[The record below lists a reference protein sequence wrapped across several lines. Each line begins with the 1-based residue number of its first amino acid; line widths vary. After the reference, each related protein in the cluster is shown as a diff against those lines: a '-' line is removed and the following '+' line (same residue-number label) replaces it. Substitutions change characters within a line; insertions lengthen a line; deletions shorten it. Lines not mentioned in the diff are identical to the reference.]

1 MGVSDFTYLVCGR
14 RRLFL
19 ALRRDGVAAVHVIGR
34 LRGGGGGGD
43 DARLSLVH
51 SACRGCQSLPVVV
64 RRSIRLTH
72 FTSINQSIIH
82 RLIEMS
88 KCHTRSAAYVRRQR
102 GTARCDYRS
111 TSLPAGPTAAN
122 LHQRV
127 CCCGPVLGQADGADK
142 RTDTVPFHRLRSACD
157 AGSATKVGY
166 LFSASVHR

>member
-1 MGVSDFTYLVCGR
+1 MMRVCHWCTLPAEAANRCRSLSVDPFVSRTS
-14 RRLFL
+14 
-19 ALRRDGVAAVHVIGR
+19 H
-34 LRGGGGGGD
+34 
-43 DARLSLVH
+43 
-51 SACRGCQSLPVVV
+51 QS
-64 RRSIRLTH
+64 H
-72 FTSINQSIIH
+72 QSIIH

-142 RTDTVPFHRLRSACD
+142 RTDTVPFHRPRSACD

-166 LFSASVHR
+166 LFSVSVHR